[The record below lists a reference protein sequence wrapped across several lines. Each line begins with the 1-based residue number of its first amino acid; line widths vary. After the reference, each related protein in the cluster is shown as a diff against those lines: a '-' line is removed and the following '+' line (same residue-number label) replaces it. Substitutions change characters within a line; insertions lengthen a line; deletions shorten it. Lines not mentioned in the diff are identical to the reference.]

1 MVLCVND
8 ILYLVNV
15 TLALKELLSSQLR
28 YELEMY
34 ASGLSLRPAAVLA
47 NKIDIEDSEDK
58 LERLSSVV
66 SDLNMELIPVSGR
79 MGLNLTEMLVRI
91 KQLHDK
97 FQTSHS

>member
-1 MVLCVND
+1 
-8 ILYLVNV
+8 
-15 TLALKELLSSQLR
+15 
-28 YELEMY
+28 MY

-47 NKIDIEDSEDK
+47 NKIDIEDSENK